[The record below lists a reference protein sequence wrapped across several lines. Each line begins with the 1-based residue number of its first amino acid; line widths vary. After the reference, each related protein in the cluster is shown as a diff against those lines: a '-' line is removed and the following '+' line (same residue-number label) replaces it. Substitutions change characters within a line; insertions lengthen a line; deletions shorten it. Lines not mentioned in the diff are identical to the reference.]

1 MDLGGCHSAVGEY
14 VNLWDY
20 IEQGDTSPHQLQFYY
35 LERGAS
41 GSTCWIQYTIPSA
54 KIISG
59 GTAYNNSLKIRKTL
73 VGGEEDN
80 REFAFTVNLK
90 NGDGTDLQGEYPCVT
105 YDNQGNI
112 LSVGTMNDGGE
123 LLLAGGCYAIIRDLP
138 DYVTYN
144 ITESEYDCNSYV
156 QEGTLDLSVI
166 PVGSDKRE
174 YLGKIEEEKAS
185 AVFGSNNEDSSLLT
199 PSREISGT
207 VYGGTIVEINYIN
220 VFGSIAELPE
230 TGGPGLRSITMIGVA
245 AISVGIGFIWYHKK
259 RRSVV

>member
-1 MDLGGCHSAVGEY
+1 M
-14 VNLWDY
+14 
-20 IEQGDTSPHQLQFYY
+20 
-35 LERGAS
+35 
-41 GSTCWIQYTIPSA
+41 
-54 KIISG
+54 
-59 GTAYNNSLKIRKTL
+59 

-174 YLGKIEEEKAS
+174 YLGKIVSIQKHPDIVISKEEIFQIA
-185 AVFGSNNEDSSLLT
+185 AIVMRD
-199 PSREISGT
+199 REIDGEMHS
-207 VYGGTIVEINYIN
+207 EIA
-220 VFGSIAELPE
+220 V
-230 TGGPGLRSITMIGVA
+230 MIQCV
-245 AISVGIGFIWYHKK
+245 IGNRK
-259 RRSVV
+259 RFPTT